1 MFLLHAH
8 GGEESG
14 WQVLGETLLEF
25 IPVVLVLFLTYLL
38 MEWME
43 HKMGE
48 HTRLLLARA
57 GRFAPLIGGTV
68 GIVPQCGFSA
78 AAAGLYAGRVVSV
91 GTLFAVFLATSD
103 EMLPIVI
110 SHAAHGAFAPWSVLR
125 ILGGKLVIGILVG
138 AAMDL
143 VIRVVR
149 HFHPVDPLGEESE
162 HEHHHEHAHDEEHE
176 HAHHHEHDHEH
187 EHAHHARIH
196 EMCEKAGCRCE
207 DGIWKSALRHTLT
220 IGLFILLV
228 SLALNYVVFF
238 IGHERIAEFLRDSG
252 GWVYPLASLVGLI
265 PNCAASVVVTELY
278 IGGALSVGGLYAGL
292 LSGAGVGT
300 LVLCRVN
307 RPWWTNLVVIAG
319 LWALGAACGGA
330 IDLFGFDWMG
340 LKFY

>member
-1 MFLLHAH
+1 MFLLHASH
-8 GGEESG
+8 EGGESG
-14 WQVLGETLLEF
+14 WRVLGDTLLEF
-25 IPVVLVLFLTYLL
+25 LPVLLVLFLTYLL

-48 HTRLLLARA
+48 RTRVLLVRA
-57 GRFAPLIGGTV
+57 GNFAPLIGGAV

-103 EMLPIVI
+103 EMLPIVL
-110 SHAAHGAFAPWSVLR
+110 SNAVHGEFAAWSVLR

-138 AAMDL
+138 VCIDL
-143 VIRVVR
+143 VYRLVKR
-149 HFHPVDPLGEESE
+149 LRAQEAERDHDHD
-162 HEHHHEHAHDEEHE
+162 HDHDEEH
-176 HAHHHEHDHEH
+176 HSH
-187 EHAHHARIH
+187 IH
-196 EMCEKAGCRCE
+196 EMCRHAGCGCE
-207 DGIWKSALRHTLT
+207 GGILRSAVKHTLE

-228 SLALNYVVFF
+228 SLALNYAVFF
-238 IGHERIAEFLRDSG
+238 IGQERIAHFLAESG
-252 GWVYPLASLVGLI
+252 GWVYLLSSLVGLI

-292 LSGAGVGT
+292 LSGAGVGS

-307 RPWWTNLVVIAG
+307 RPWWANVAIIAG
-319 LWALGAACGGA
+319 LWVLGAAIGGL
-330 IDLFGFDWMG
+330 IDLCGMEWLG